1 MLVRLLLSFSS
12 SLYIYLQNKL
22 RKKDEVISYMYIYV
36 KDVDWRVSIEVNML
50 PLSWTAYRREESK
63 SLRCRHHTYSMCAVS
78 ERSITLS
85 SSFEIIEDDEELLSP

>member
-1 MLVRLLLSFSS
+1 MR
-12 SLYIYLQNKL
+12 
-22 RKKDEVISYMYIYV
+22 RKQEFIARHRKEEVISCI

-78 ERSITLS
+78 ERLS
-85 SSFEIIEDDEELLSP
+85 VLLSKFSFSNMMKRLEASFQTE